1 MTRSPFLHPVPFLFH
16 ICIDLGVAPFLFGL
30 SPSVSI
36 FLCMPSRRA
45 YAAIA
50 LCCLR
55 SSTFAIFW
63 WGLGY
68 RDFVVAKNLW
78 KARFG
83 NYWLTA
89 AALICLGY
97 LNIAIRTWPVRQ
109 HSGKAAVNPAGIG
122 SESNSSWCI
131 VNIKYM
137 NRKGIVSFV
146 ACGKEHLFTIA
157 NTSCTVT
164 GKFEFASLGC
174 RILFDINWK
183 VWPWSPAS
191 WVVELFKAEK
201 QAGFFSHVNSSW
213 LFFEF
218 YFLFIY
224 QIKQDGLDISQ
235 TLQENLIVTKF
246 HCSCTDWQVG
256 NFAFVCLTYVGFLL
270 FSILLRMN
278 QDSV

>member
-1 MTRSPFLHPVPFLFH
+1 MDVV
-16 ICIDLGVAPFLFGL
+16 ICI
-30 SPSVSI
+30 I
-36 FLCMPSRRA
+36 
-45 YAAIA
+45 
-50 LCCLR
+50 
-55 SSTFAIFW
+55 W

-68 RDFVVAKNLW
+68 REFVVAKNLW

-89 AALICLGY
+89 AALICLGN
-97 LNIAIRTWPVRQ
+97 LNIAIRTSPVRQ

-183 VWPWSPAS
+183 VWPWSPAN

-213 LFFEF
+213 PFLWILFFVYLPNQTRRIRHLRDFAREPDRYQVSLAVALTDKLAILHLFVWQTSVF
-218 YFLFIY
+218 YCFLFYLEWIRIPFRKEAFIAY
-224 QIKQDGLDISQ
+224 GSSDVKQ
-235 TLQENLIVTKF
+235 TT
-246 HCSCTDWQVG
+246 
-256 NFAFVCLTYVGFLL
+256 
-270 FSILLRMN
+270 
-278 QDSV
+278 